1 MFDNLSFSDIFF
13 HLLSKVFSL
22 FTCLVLLCYWT
33 SQALVFMLAHLLTK
47 GMFSD
52 LCLLEDAVV
61 AQSNITNDTTV
72 QMGFLPCT
80 TSTLA

>member
-1 MFDNLSFSDIFF
+1 
-13 HLLSKVFSL
+13 
-22 FTCLVLLCYWT
+22 
-33 SQALVFMLAHLLTK
+33 MLAHLLTK